1 VSAQTPQVKEL
12 LVDMK
17 LHNKN
22 YVYVDIKYF
31 TDAEFMKFVTEVLPS
46 HVFNMVNEPYGS
58 HMDYVE
64 RRWRKERLHFGGVER
79 KDSRVAKS
87 SFVFENEYDYV
98 GGIFEL
104 YQRIYQDDEE
114 VMEISPPSLY
124 STAGVMA
131 V

>member
-1 VSAQTPQVKEL
+1 
-12 LVDMK
+12 
-17 LHNKN
+17 
-22 YVYVDIKYF
+22 VDIKYF

-58 HMDYVE
+58 HGYVE
-64 RRWRKERLHFGGVER
+64 KTVAEGTPAFISPAELSE
-79 KDSRVAKS
+79 KIRVLRKS

-124 STAGVMA
+124 STAGNGGLRLCEQRKN
-131 V
+131 